1 MKNLIIRKIFFIK
14 FCRIC
19 LASNQSKPEE
29 NERQRKNSSAE
40 DIEINFNQRL
50 ISIGRFLS
58 RYSKEVSPVMPP
70 NPFAKFQKLGD
81 SFVEKNR
88 APIKRVTG
96 KNIARLKRKL
106 TLPFIK
112 IL

>member
-1 MKNLIIRKIFFIK
+1 MNDCNDGNDLMVAKSDVGADDPIHPMPDTET
-14 FCRIC
+14 
-19 LASNQSKPEE
+19 ADP
-29 NERQRKNSSAE
+29 SSAR
-40 DIEINFNQRL
+40 DCNSDKL
-50 ISIGRFLS
+50 
-58 RYSKEVSPVMPP
+58 PT
-70 NPFAKFQKLGD
+70 FAKFQKLGD